1 MTCEQG
7 RFARTPVRPLPA
19 GEFAFL
25 HGRDD
30 FVRKAGVHRLQVPDD
45 AVHVG
50 TLRFVVDRTDVLDD
64 GELLAIDRV
73 QDLLLRGEDQRPDHG
88 EVPAG
93 QVRDRLEAVEG
104 AEVEEVHEE
113 RVDRVVPVVSEGELV
128 APEFLGERV
137 ETAPPQVRAEAA
149 GILLVP
155 GLEDHVADARAVDDI
170 LDVEFLAHF
179 NDGRIVHFCSVE
191 ARVER
196 DADDLEPLRIVPAH
210 LGETVEER
218 DRILAARD
226 ADRDLV
232 AVLDHP
238 VAVHGAAH
246 VPLDLLHALPS
257 FKSFPHYSMFPL
269 KSEPVYGKVLHVLG
283 CLAQLVRALASHARG
298 QRFESVNDHH

>member
-1 MTCEQG
+1 M
-7 RFARTPVRPLPA
+7 
-19 GEFAFL
+19 
-25 HGRDD
+25 
-30 FVRKAGVHRLQVPDD
+30 
-45 AVHVG
+45 
-50 TLRFVVDRTDVLDD
+50 VDRADVLDD

-73 QDLLLRGEDQRPDHG
+73 QDLLLRGEYQRSDHG
-88 EVPAG
+88 EVLPG

-113 RVDRVVPVVSEGELV
+113 RVDRVVPVVSEGEFV
-128 APEFLGERV
+128 AAKLFGERMK
-137 ETAPPQVRAEAA
+137 TAPPQVRAEAA
-149 GILLVP
+149 GVLLVP
-155 GLEDHVADARAVDDI
+155 GLEDHVADVRAVDDV
-170 LDVEFLAHF
+170 LDAELSAHVD
-179 NDGRIVHFCSVE
+179 DGRVVHFGVVE

-196 DADDLEPLRIVPAH
+196 DADDLELFRIVPAH
-210 LGETVEER
+210 LGKTVEER

-257 FKSFPHYSMFPL
+257 FKSFPNYSMFPL